1 MKRLLTSV
9 FALVFTFSVWGQTN
23 LTTAVDFTVTD
34 YEGNVHNLFDY
45 LDNGQMVALY
55 FFFNS

>member
-1 MKRLLTSV
+1 MKKLLLSV
-9 FALVFTFSVWGQTN
+9 FALVFAASVWGQTG

-34 YEGNVHNLFDY
+34 TQGNVHNLFDY